1 MFNTLYFDKYPKGR
15 GGWTLIQILNN
26 ISNWLAETGPP
37 EIVLFSVP
45 EGNGTLQN
53 LPYNQTTFNIH
64 NIIHALQNA
73 NPTPLIIGIYKL

>member
-15 GGWTLIQILNN
+15 GGWTSIQILNN

-37 EIVLFSVP
+37 DIVLFSAR
-45 EGNGTLQN
+45 EANGTLQN
-53 LPYNQTTFNIH
+53 LPYDQTRLNIH

-73 NPTPLIIGIYKL
+73 NSTPLIIGIYKL